1 MIDVETPDERSARAQ
16 LELPSIGSGDARTA
30 LGPEPMTPIDD
41 LLESDEQVV
50 YATKTSWIAPVLT
63 NRTGTL
69 LVVVGVVALTARPLA
84 TRAALVLT
92 GAELHVPGG
101 VDILLRITA
110 LLAISFGATLLVQ
123 SFTERWLSD
132 CFVTNRRVLTLQQVA
147 QTSPLAS
154 RASMAGEGSPHA
166 VAWVWLESV
175 GDVGVDQPLLGIWFD
190 FGTVELL
197 PKEAPSEP
205 VALRRIRRPAE
216 LSRAILDQ
224 LPSSD

>member
-1 MIDVETPDERSARAQ
+1 MIDMETPDERSARAHP
-16 LELPSIGSGDARTA
+16 ELPTIGSGDARTA
-30 LGPEPMTPIDD
+30 SGPEPMTSIDD

-69 LVVVGVVALTARPLA
+69 LVVVGVVALTAGTVA
-84 TRAALVLT
+84 TRAAFVLT
-92 GAELHVPGG
+92 GAELHVPAGL
-101 VDILLRITA
+101 DILLRIAA
-110 LLAISFGATLLVQ
+110 LLAISFGTTLLVQ

-132 CFVTNRRVLTLQQVA
+132 CFVTNRRVLTLQRGA
-147 QTSPLAS
+147 RTSPAAS
-154 RASMAGEGSPHA
+154 RERMAGEGGDDE
-166 VAWVWLESV
+166 VAWVRLEAV

-197 PKEAPSEP
+197 PKEAASEA